1 MPYCRS
7 IGLFSRWQAAIL
19 IRLNRIWAKRW
30 GLFPAGFGL
39 QTLLFHLQT
48 LSVWRFCP
56 LKDFYKPP
64 LYFWFRRELCL
75 SWFCLYQLILF
86 DPHTGRSTF
95 PYFFCKLP
103 FTSFFFSP
111 NPAFFPSNPLSF
123 TFFFSWKLPTA
134 FKWKKKP
141 KKNKGAMDNFQK
153 EI

>member
-48 LSVWRFCP
+48 LSVW
-56 LKDFYKPP
+56 
-64 LYFWFRRELCL
+64 FRRELCL

-103 FTSFFFSP
+103 FPSFFLP
-111 NPAFFPSNPLSF
+111 NQPCLPSSRSDLTLFLSGNYP
-123 TFFFSWKLPTA
+123 SRLY
-134 FKWKKKP
+134 WKKNR
-141 KKNKGAMDNFQK
+141 KKHLRK
-153 EI
+153 